1 MESQTRLNRGHRTGH
16 RSDQLHLTT
25 QQCGQGRAEGPVDML
40 TVMHKTE
47 SYNGGGGGGKCRR
60 YKSSPLRALS
70 VLVVHAVICISAI
83 APL

>member
-47 SYNGGGGGGKCRR
+47 SYNGGGGGGG
-60 YKSSPLRALS
+60 
-70 VLVVHAVICISAI
+70 VSAEGTNLH
-83 APL
+83 P